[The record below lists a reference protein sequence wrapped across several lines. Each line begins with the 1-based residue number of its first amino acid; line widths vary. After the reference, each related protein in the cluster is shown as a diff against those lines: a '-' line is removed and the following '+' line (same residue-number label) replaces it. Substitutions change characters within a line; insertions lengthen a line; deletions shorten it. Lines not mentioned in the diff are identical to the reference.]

1 MYSLQSYHLIVG
13 IYMANIHCSGMA
25 FVSTIIY
32 TVETK
37 VPNFSKGRVGKE
49 KFTHKNSIV
58 ENVRKKN
65 CYRGFPLS
73 KSGTYKR
80 AKVVFFSEQ

>member
-80 AKVVFFSEQ
+80 AKVVFFF